1 MGITITFADLT
12 DAQKLQA
19 ADIIQKQAALND
31 LKAKIQTERA
41 QAEIKW
47 NDRTN
52 TIEIELAKVE
62 VALRAIR
69 VAQVVA

>member
-1 MGITITFADLT
+1 MATTVTFVDLT
-12 DAQKLQA
+12 DAQKLLA
-19 ADIIQKQAALND
+19 ADLIQKRAALED

-69 VAQVVA
+69 QAQITA

>member
-1 MGITITFADLT
+1 MATVVFADLT
-12 DAQKLQA
+12 DAQKLLA
-19 ADIIQKQAALND
+19 ADLIQKTAALNAE
-31 LKAKIQTERA
+31 KAKIQTERA